1 MPSLRSFIVLSL
13 CVALAACSKLTQEN
27 YAKLETGMT
36 RVQVEQLLGKPTECS
51 GALGISSCTW
61 GDETRFVS
69 VQFAS
74 DRVVMYAGQGL
85 Q

>member
-1 MPSLRSFIVLSL
+1 MPSLRSLTVLSL

-61 GDETRFVS
+61 GDENRFVS

>member
-1 MPSLRSFIVLSL
+1 MPSLRSLTVLSL

-51 GALGISSCTW
+51 GALVISSCTW
-61 GDETRFVS
+61 GDQTRFVS

>member
-1 MPSLRSFIVLSL
+1 MSSLRSLTVLSL

-61 GDETRFVS
+61 GDQARFVS

>member
-1 MPSLRSFIVLSL
+1 MPSLRSLTVLSL

-27 YAKLETGMT
+27 YAKLEAGMT

-61 GDETRFVS
+61 GDENRFVS